1 MAFHDILKFTM
12 FRNTD
17 RFDGSAPLER
27 GKPNFSNGKVT
38 IETDIPA
45 GVYSISGWQ
54 YADSLNLGVPL
65 SKKTDEPIMMPAEAP
80 PSSEQVSVE
89 DDFA

>member
-1 MAFHDILKFTM
+1 MAFHDILKFTL

-17 RFDGSAPLER
+17 RFDGDAPLER
-27 GKPNFSNGKVT
+27 GKPNFSNGKLP
-38 IETDIPA
+38 IETEIPA

-54 YADSLNLGVPL
+54 YADSLNIGITL
-65 SKKTDEPIMMPAEAP
+65 SKKTDEPMPVDAS
-80 PSSEQVSVE
+80 PSSEPVSVE

>member
-1 MAFHDILKFTM
+1 MPFVDILKFTM

-17 RFDGSAPLER
+17 RFDGSAPMER
-27 GKPNFSNGKVT
+27 GKPNFSNGKLT

-54 YADSLNLGVPL
+54 YADSLNIGITL
-65 SKKTDEPIMMPAEAP
+65 SKKTDEPMMMPVDAP
-80 PSSEQVSVE
+80 PSSEPVSVE